1 MNYFEKRWMKEEWL
15 VWGNGPRVMFCS
27 ACAMVAVGALFWL
40 TEASDGALDRAVA
53 ASKFLQYTVATT
65 GAVGAAGTLLLYFSM
80 WYFLIRVD
88 RSSKW
93 GKRASFLL
101 LLVGLIYG
109 GLIYYL
115 LVYLRQVASI
125 KRMGAEA

>member
-1 MNYFEKRWMKEEWL
+1 MNHFEKRWMNKEWF
-15 VWGNGPRVMFCS
+15 VWGNGPRVMFFS
-27 ACAMVAVGALFWL
+27 ACAMVVLGLLFWVTDSSEGAL
-40 TEASDGALDRAVA
+40 ERAVA
-53 ASKFLQYTVATT
+53 ASKFLQYTVASI
-65 GAVGAAGTLLLYFSM
+65 GAVGAAGTLLLYVSM

-93 GKRASFLL
+93 FKRASFLL

-125 KRMGAEA
+125 KRMGAAA

>member
-1 MNYFEKRWMKEEWL
+1 MNYFEELWMKEEWL
-15 VWGNGPRVMFCS
+15 VWGNGPRVTFCS
-27 ACAMVAVGALFWL
+27 ACAMVVLGALFWAM
-40 TEASDGALDRAVA
+40 EASDGALDRAVA
-53 ASKFLQYTVATT
+53 ASKILQYTAASI
-65 GAVGAAGTLLLYFSM
+65 GAVGAVGILLLYVSM

-88 RSSKW
+88 RSSRW
-93 GKRASFLL
+93 SKRVSFLV

-125 KRMGAEA
+125 KRTDLPA